1 MPRSIEVLKN
11 DRKFQRVFLFLHKE
25 IDAFVFSG
33 PEQFFNGAPMFSPLP
48 FTMIFRREFDRFHC
62 VDRSRCSKMLGIY
75 YWIAICFPKEIDA
88 FLFSGPEQFF
98 NGAPMFS
105 PLPFTMIFRR
115 EFDRFH
121 RVDRSR
127 CSKMLGIYYWTL
139 VHTDSIYHP
148 ATTAAPLSIL
158 FGTHP
163 PSRYILHLFF
173 FPAILLLFLLV
184 FFLSFFL
191 FLSLPLSLPLPP
203 FSSLINLRTSL
214 KAR

>member
-1 MPRSIEVLKN
+1 
-11 DRKFQRVFLFLHKE
+11 
-25 IDAFVFSG
+25 
-33 PEQFFNGAPMFSPLP
+33 
-48 FTMIFRREFDRFHC
+48 
-62 VDRSRCSKMLGIY
+62 MLGIY

-191 FLSLPLSLPLPP
+191 FLELYLFNHVFPP
-203 FSSLINLRTSL
+203 GAVKSPSTHGNPSKTALKPCPKSSENHVWQGTT
-214 KAR
+214 KY